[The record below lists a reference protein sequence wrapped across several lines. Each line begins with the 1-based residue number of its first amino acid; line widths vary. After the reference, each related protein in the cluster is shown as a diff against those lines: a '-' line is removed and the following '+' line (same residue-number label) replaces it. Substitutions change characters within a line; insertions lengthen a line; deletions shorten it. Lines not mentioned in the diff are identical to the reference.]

1 MPRDGSN
8 IYHRPPGTDG
18 IPDTTIE
25 SARYNVFVADVE
37 QDLNAPR
44 PIVAGGT
51 GATSTT
57 AAMASLGGELANQ
70 LVDNYDAFVF
80 VPGSF
85 YSAAGATGAPVAG
98 HAFLGICYST
108 PAGTITL
115 EARDYS
121 DTTNPHTKYVRT
133 KNAGTWGT
141 WATDSAAAIADL
153 GATKVS
159 KSGDSMSGSLTITG
173 NLSATGTITAPT
185 YVLNGTNLITNDGT
199 NLLART
205 NGTFI
210 VQNMGGAL
218 APFSSASVNT
228 GGISCSTLTTNGN
241 TLTAGTVN
249 CGVINSSTIISS
261 GDLNGHD
268 VYASRGDGTGV
279 VFFGGGSH
287 YIYWDNANFTITNN
301 LNVSGILTASG
312 DAHLNGGTTYANA
325 ITCSSL
331 SCSGGLSVGS
341 LTANPVYVGS
351 GATYM
356 TSDGTN
362 LFARTS
368 GWFYVQNT
376 AGAAAGI
383 QCNNVVTATE
393 ITAGGDITSSSNLR
407 SNHDLYLGQATDH
420 GVILVG
426 GQSQWFTGGNCE
438 FHGVGNLHCSDGQL
452 MALGDCN
459 IQGRGYQPGGGFWI
473 DNSDARIKDIKGDYE
488 GGLDEILA
496 LLPKRFVY
504 KGNDTTDPPSNT
516 SRGFKAAEDK
526 SDPVLPYK
534 NSTHYQHAVDE
545 TEFVGLI
552 AQEAEAVMPELV
564 SKVAGHIDGKAV
576 KDLRVLNGTPL
587 IYALVNAVKQLAA
600 RLEEL
605 EARKPARR

>member
-159 KSGDSMSGSLTITG
+159 KSGDSMSGSLSITG
-173 NLSATGTITAPT
+173 ALSATTSVTSPT
-185 YVLNGTNLITNDGT
+185 HILNGTNLITNDGI
-199 NLLART
+199 NLLLRT
-205 NGTFI
+205 NGG
-210 VQNMGGAL
+210 VYAQNIAGASV
-218 APFSSASVNT
+218 PFSSSSMST
-228 GGISCSTLTTNGN
+228 GPISCSTLNTNGN

-249 CGVINSSTIISS
+249 CGAINSSVINSTSDIH
-261 GDLNGHD
+261 GHD
-268 VYASRGDGTGV
+268 IYANRGDGTGV
-279 VFFGGGSH
+279 VYFGGSSH
-287 YIYWDNANFTITNN
+287 YLYWDNINFTLTNN
-301 LNVSGILTASG
+301 LVVNGVLQTNG
-312 DAHLNGGTTYANA
+312 DAHLNGTNTFANA

-341 LTANPVYVGS
+341 FTANPIYVSS
-351 GATYM
+351 GATYLI
-356 TSDGTN
+356 SDGTN
-362 LFARTS
+362 LIARTS

-376 AGAAAGI
+376 GGAPAGI
-383 QCNNVVTATE
+383 QCNGVVAADYLQ
-393 ITAGGDITSSSNLR
+393 AGGNISTPNEVQAGALR
-407 SNHDLYLGQATDH
+407 SGTLYLDGSGARYLNWNGAGNVDIVQVANMNQVHGQY
-420 GVILVG
+420 
-426 GQSQWFTGGNCE
+426 
-438 FHGVGNLHCSDGQL
+438 
-452 MALGDCN
+452 MAAGDCN
-459 IQGRGYQPGGGFWI
+459 IQGQGLKPGGGFWI
-473 DNSDARIKDIKGDYE
+473 DNSDARIKTVKGDYE
-488 GGLDEILA
+488 SGLDEILA
-496 LLPKRFVY
+496 LSPKRFVY
-504 KGNDTTDPPSNT
+504 KGNDTDKPPSNEV
-516 SRGFKAAEDK
+516 RGLEDK
-526 SDPVLPYK
+526 DDGKHKPTLPYR
-534 NSTHYQHAVDE
+534 NSTHYQHAVDK
-545 TEFVGLI
+545 TEFIGLL

-564 SKVAGHIDGKAV
+564 NKVAGHIDGKAV

-600 RLEEL
+600 RVEEL
-605 EARKPARR
+605 EARQPARR